1 MAGFSW
7 VLVRKAAADG
17 LGAGNELAVKPPT
30 PRPSLP
36 RWSLGHQAKE
46 AGVIVTGEAPTC
58 CPAQRQL
65 HCPEAQLSRPPGLKH
80 PDLAMLLPCHA
91 PPVKCLM

>member
-7 VLVRKAAADG
+7 VLVRKAAVDG

-36 RWSLGHQAKE
+36 QWSLEHQARK
-46 AGVIVTGEAPTC
+46 AGGGVIVTGEAPTWLP
-58 CPAQRQL
+58 CP
-65 HCPEAQLSRPPGLKH
+65 CPEAVT
-80 PDLAMLLPCHA
+80 LPRGS
-91 PPVKCLM
+91 VI